1 MKLKLNWVQS
11 IILSFVLFISF
22 ILYFIFTTLTNP
34 KYDHKLVS
42 EEYYNEELK
51 YQELID
57 SQQNYNTLG
66 EYIEFSQSSEGI
78 KLIFTGFF
86 ADKTLK
92 GTVKLYRPSNGAL
105 DKSFDLI
112 LSDDLVFDIA
122 SGNLVGGKWLV
133 NIDFILEGKR
143 YTKIET
149 IYYK

>member
-66 EYIEFSQSSEGI
+66 
-78 KLIFTGFF
+78 
-86 ADKTLK
+86 
-92 GTVKLYRPSNGAL
+92 TVKLYRPSNGAL